1 MGRGQTRT
9 ISKRRL
15 PGNSVAPMLLAAQ
28 RPILE
33 MIAGGT
39 PLPEVLDAIVRQT
52 EERVPDMLRSILLLD
67 ESGTRL
73 KRAAA
78 SRSLD
83 AFTDA
88 TDGIA
93 IGPRVGSCGT
103 AAYRKQMVVARDI
116 ATDPLWE
123 DYRDLAL
130 RHELRA
136 AWSHPIFSHGDKLL
150 GTLAMYYRRPREP
163 DVRELDLIRSAAS
176 IAGIAIDHAQT
187 QQELLVTIERFRLLA
202 RATDDVIWDWQLAD
216 GTIWW
221 NEAYRTSFGYSPEET
236 RSDISSWYDR
246 IHPDDRERIIDG
258 IHALIDSGGQ
268 TWSGEY
274 RFRRRDGT
282 YVSIFDRGS
291 VIRNA
296 DGKAVRMIGAMQD
309 ITARKVTESALLE
322 AEDRYR
328 RLVEL
333 SPDPIFVHQDQKY
346 VYANRAGVQLF
357 GAARQEDLLGR
368 SVFDFA
374 HPEFSEIMRERI
386 RTQLESG
393 IPAPVMEQ
401 RYVRM
406 DGTTVDVEVSSAPF
420 QFHGKPAVQVIA
432 RDIGARKRAE
442 KALVEMQ
449 ARYRQLVE
457 LSPDSIHI
465 HQDGRLVFVNSA
477 CVQLFGAQS
486 ADQLLGRSLLDF
498 IHPDQREIVRERMRV
513 QYEEKRKIPG
523 MVQKLLRLDGI
534 VVDVEIKSAP
544 FTFEGRP
551 AIQTVVRDITER
563 IRAEESLRQFR
574 AAMDLSPNEI
584 FLVDRATM
592 RYVDVN
598 ETACRLLGYTRA
610 ELLELGP
617 HQVAPASLEEL
628 AAAYDR
634 IIAGDD
640 SRAALEINQRR
651 KDGSLLA
658 VELVRR
664 AVPTHDGHIIV
675 AIASDVTERNKVMAE
690 LRSSDERFRQIA
702 ENIREVFWISDPA
715 NNQTLYI
722 SPAYQQIWQR
732 TCESAYASP
741 SAWLEAVHEDDRE
754 RVSAAVKQ
762 RQLQGTYDEVYRIVR
777 PDGSQRWVHEQAFPI
792 RDQAGRVH
800 RVVGVADDISERKH
814 AEDQF
819 RKVAEQGR
827 NILSS
832 ITDAFF
838 AVDGNWCFTY
848 LNATAELLLK
858 RRATE
863 LLGRSMWAEFPDARD
878 SAFGVNYMKA
888 VAEQLPIE
896 FEEFYPPL
904 ETWFEVH
911 AYPYEDG
918 LTVYFRD
925 ITERKRTE
933 DRLSYLAQYD
943 VLTGLPNR
951 TLFRDR
957 LDRAIVRA
965 RRDRHLVAV
974 MFLDLDRFKDIN
986 DNLGHSVG
994 DEILIQVAARFKEQ
1008 LRDVDT
1014 ISRLAGDEFT
1024 FLIEG
1029 ITDSGQ
1035 VIAVADK
1042 ILSVFTRPMA
1052 AAGNEVYVTASIGI
1066 AFSEAGAHGVDDLL
1080 KNADI
1085 AMYHAKQEGRNNH
1098 QVYSDAM
1105 HAKSSEKLGLETRL
1119 RRALERGEFVL
1130 AYQPQ
1135 VDIKTGQIIG
1145 AEALIRWQNAEL
1157 GLIAPNRFIPLAE
1170 ETGLIIPIGEWV
1182 LETACKQNRA
1192 WQDAGLKPIQ
1202 MSVNLSPR
1210 QFRQKDLLTRI
1221 GDILRSSRLDAHYL
1235 ELEITESTAMQ
1246 RAEEVVATLVR
1257 LDATGVRLAIDDFG
1271 TGYSSLSYL
1280 KRFPVHK
1287 LKIDQSFVRELTT
1300 DEDDAAIVG
1309 AIIAMA
1315 RSLNLLV
1322 IAEGVE
1328 TPEQLALLGKMK
1340 CEEYQGYLFSK
1351 PVPAEQFARLLA
1363 ENRTAVRKT
1372 PARKPVRKH
1381 TVTTRRTSPARR
1393 A

>member
-1 MGRGQTRT
+1 
-9 ISKRRL
+9 
-15 PGNSVAPMLLAAQ
+15 MLIAAQ
-28 RPILE
+28 RRVLE
-33 MIAGGT
+33 MIASGA
-39 PLPEVLDAIVRQT
+39 PLPEILDAIVRQT
-52 EERVPDMLRSILLLD
+52 EEQAPDMLCSILLLD

-73 KRAAA
+73 MRAAA
-78 SRSLD
+78 SSSLE

-88 TDGIA
+88 IDGES
-93 IGPRVGSCGT
+93 IGPRAGSCGT
-103 AAYRKQMVVARDI
+103 AAYRRQMVVAKDI

-123 DYRDLAL
+123 DYRELAL

-163 DVRELDLIRSAAS
+163 DAHELDLIRSAAS
-176 IAGIAIDHAQT
+176 LVGIAIDHSQT
-187 QQELLVTIERFRLLA
+187 QQELLITIERFRLLA
-202 RATDDVIWDWQLAD
+202 RATDDVIWDWHLVD
-216 GTIWW
+216 NTIWW
-221 NEAYRTSFGYSPEET
+221 NEAYQTSFGYPPEET
-236 RSDISSWYDR
+236 APDISSWYDR
-246 IHPDDRERIIDG
+246 IHADDRERIVDG
-258 IHALIDSGGQ
+258 IHTLIDSGGQ

-274 RFRRRDGT
+274 RFLRRDGT
-282 YVSIFDRGS
+282 YASIFDRGF
-291 VIRNA
+291 VMRAA

-309 ITARKVTESALLE
+309 ITARKVTENSLLE

-333 SPDPIFVHQDQKY
+333 SPEPIFVHQDMKY
-346 VYANRAGVQLF
+346 VYVNRAGVQLL
-357 GAARQEDLLGR
+357 GAARPEDLLGR
-368 SVFDFA
+368 PVLEFA
-374 HPEFSEIMRERI
+374 HPDFREMMRERI
-386 RTQLESG
+386 RTQLETWT
-393 IPAPVMEQ
+393 PAPVVEQ

-406 DGTTVDVEVSSAPF
+406 DGSTVEVEVSAAPF
-420 QFHGKPAVQVIA
+420 QFHGRPAVQVIA
-432 RDIGARKRAE
+432 RDIDGRKRGERALAE
-442 KALVEMQ
+442 LQ

-477 CVQLFGAQS
+477 CVRLFGAQS
-486 ADQLLGRSLLDF
+486 AEQLLGRSLLDF
-498 IHPDQREIVRERMRV
+498 IHPDQREIVRERIRV
-513 QYEEKRKIPG
+513 QYEEKRNIPG
-523 MVQKLLRLDGI
+523 MVQKLVRLDGGI
-534 VVDVEIKSAP
+534 VDVEIKSAP
-544 FTFEGRP
+544 FIFEDRP
-551 AIQTVVRDITER
+551 AIQTVVRDISER

-574 AAMDLSPNEI
+574 AAMDLSPNLI
-584 FLVDRATM
+584 LLIDRASM
-592 RYVDVN
+592 RFVDVN
-598 ETACRLLGYTRA
+598 DTACRLLGYSRA
-610 ELLELGP
+610 EFLELGP
-617 HQVAPASLEEL
+617 QDVSPFTHEEL

-640 SRAALEINQRR
+640 SQSRLEMNHRR
-651 KDGSLLA
+651 KDGTSLP

-664 AVPTHDGHIIV
+664 AVPTRDGHIIV
-675 AIASDVTERNKVMAE
+675 VIASDVTERNAVMAE
-690 LRSSDERFRQIA
+690 LRSSNERFRQIA
-702 ENIREVFWISDPA
+702 ESIREVFWISDPA
-715 NNQTLYI
+715 KNQMLYI
-722 SPAYQQIWQR
+722 SPAYEEIWQR
-732 TCESAYASP
+732 SCESVYASP
-741 SAWLEAVHEDDRE
+741 WAWLEAVHEDDRE
-754 RVSAAVKQ
+754 RVSVAVKEK
-762 RQLQGTYDEVYRIVR
+762 QLQGTYDEIYRIIR
-777 PDGSQRWVHEQAFPI
+777 PDGSKRWVHEQAFPI
-792 RDQAGRVH
+792 RDEAGQVY
-800 RVVGVADDISERKH
+800 RVVGVAGDISDRKH

-838 AVDGNWCFTY
+838 AVDRNWCFTY
-848 LNATAELLLK
+848 LNATAEVLLK
-858 RRATE
+858 RRAAE
-863 LLGRSMWAEFPDARD
+863 LLGRSMWDEFPQAKN
-878 SAFGVNYMKA
+878 STFGVNYLKA
-888 VAEQLPIE
+888 VADQVPVE
-896 FEEFYPPL
+896 FEEFYAPL
-904 ETWFEVH
+904 ETWFEAH

-925 ITERKRTE
+925 ISERKRTE
-933 DRLSYLAQYD
+933 ERLSYLAQYD

-965 RRDRHLVAV
+965 RRDGHLVAV
-974 MFLDLDRFKDIN
+974 MFLDLDRFKEIN

-994 DEILIQVAARFKEQ
+994 DEILVQVAARFKEQ
-1008 LRDVDT
+1008 LRDIDT

-1029 ITDSGQ
+1029 TTEAGQ

-1042 ILSVFTRPMA
+1042 ILGVFTRPMA

-1066 AFSEAGAHGVDDLL
+1066 AFSEAGVLGVDDLL

-1105 HAKSSEKLGLETRL
+1105 HAKSSEKLGLETKL
-1119 RRALERGEFVL
+1119 RRAVERGEFIL

-1135 VDIKTGQIIG
+1135 VNIKTGQIIG

-1157 GLIAPNRFIPLAE
+1157 GLVTPNRFIPLAE
-1170 ETGLIIPIGEWV
+1170 ETGLIVPIGEWV

-1202 MSVNLSPR
+1202 ISVNLSPR
-1210 QFRQKDLLTRI
+1210 QFRQKNLLTRI
-1221 GDILRSSRLDAHYL
+1221 GDILRTSRLDAHYL

-1246 RAEEVVATLVR
+1246 RAEEVVATLAR

-1315 RSLNLLV
+1315 RSLDLMV

-1328 TPEQLALLGKMK
+1328 TPEQLAFLGKMK
-1340 CEEYQGYLFSK
+1340 CDEYQGYLFSK
-1351 PVPAEQFARLLA
+1351 PVPAENFATLLA
-1363 ENRTAVRKT
+1363 ENRLATRKT
-1372 PARKPVRKH
+1372 PVKPARK
-1381 TVTTRRTSPARR
+1381 RTSTPRR
-1393 A
+1393 AKPKRRG